1 MNTYYLTSK
10 DYINLT
16 NVSFLSEAPT
26 NIVQEVLNIQGFKT
40 TLTELMT
47 ELIDRGYETLN
58 NKK

>member
-10 DYINLT
+10 DYTNLI